1 MLTVRVCGSTQVG
14 LGHGWAEL
22 LHAMRYAVWSLI
34 KCTTDRDTL
43 SYLNTCIREAYLHPA
58 EDEVVLWM
66 IISCFTI
73 FTSAHKTNISF
84 FSVEQGKKSES
95 LEFGLSVMHIMMTK
109 LIDLNTRQMMI
120 LWMLKLLLSDL
131 RIHDMVSIMRE
142 FFYMTDYYD
151 LSCKFI

>member
-1 MLTVRVCGSTQVG
+1 M
-14 LGHGWAEL
+14 
-22 LHAMRYAVWSLI
+22 
-34 KCTTDRDTL
+34 
-43 SYLNTCIREAYLHPA
+43 
-58 EDEVVLWM
+58 
-66 IISCFTI
+66 
-73 FTSAHKTNISF
+73 
-84 FSVEQGKKSES
+84 EQGKKSES